1 MRYSGRE
8 PSSRAPRRSS
18 TLSKTRSIAL
28 TAQMAASSSRRAPSS
43 YPAAVPSPAEK
54 PRNGDSPFTRPSS
67 SSIATRKPT
76 AASNS
81 KTSSASVAR
90 TILSAGGVAFQLPI
104 TQLPISFRTRLL
116 YNCPFMRSR
125 LLYLTVVLF
134 AVVAILF
141 LASYLAPSISPKV
154 ITVFRAIA
162 LASFFGYAIAR
173 RSLTTWIV
181 FSMFLGAEIGYDFPA
196 FASNLRV
203 LSQIFL
209 QLIRTIIAP
218 LLFGTLVSGIAGH
231 ANLKAVGRMGI
242 KAILYF
248 EIVTTLALVIGLTA
262 INLSKAGVGI
272 QMPPQAT
279 AAQALPTTRPTA
291 TDMLL
296 HVFPE
301 NIAKSVAEG
310 QVLQVVVFSMIFGIA
325 LAQVR
330 EEKRRPMLAFAE
342 SLTEVMFKFTNIVML
357 FAPIGVGAAVAYT
370 IGHIGLAV
378 LLNLAKLLATLYAA
392 LTVFLLG
399 VLLPIAW
406 FAGVPIKRFLRAI
419 AEPASIAFGTS
430 NSEAALPLAMEAME
444 GIGVRRQVVAFVMPL
459 GYSFNSGWV
468 QPLSLS
474 GRHLRRTSR
483 RRSSFPQPADR
494 SPAHPDARQQRRR
507 RRLARVGHHS
517 DGNRRI
523 VRTSGRAG
531 LHPAWHRPV
540 DGHGAD
546 VGKRDRQ
553 LSGDGRCRAVGR
565 PVRSGAGPP
574 YVRTGECQITGGR
587 AQSKHS

>member
-1 MRYSGRE
+1 
-8 PSSRAPRRSS
+8 
-18 TLSKTRSIAL
+18 
-28 TAQMAASSSRRAPSS
+28 
-43 YPAAVPSPAEK
+43 
-54 PRNGDSPFTRPSS
+54 
-67 SSIATRKPT
+67 
-76 AASNS
+76 
-81 KTSSASVAR
+81 
-90 TILSAGGVAFQLPI
+90 
-104 TQLPISFRTRLL
+104 
-116 YNCPFMRSR
+116 MRSR

-141 LASYLAPSISPKV
+141 LASYLSAPISPKV

-162 LASFFGYAIAR
+162 LASFFGYAITR

-196 FASNLRV
+196 FSSNLRV

-242 KAILYF
+242 KAIVYF
-248 EIVTTLALVIGLTA
+248 EVVTTLALVIGLTA
-262 INLSKAGVGI
+262 INLSKAGVGV
-272 QMPPQAT
+272 QMPQQAT
-279 AAQALPTTRPTA
+279 AQSLPTTRPTA

-310 QVLQVVVFSMIFGIA
+310 QVLQVVIFSMIFGIA

-370 IGHIGLAV
+370 IGHMGLAV

-406 FAGVPIKRFLRAI
+406 FAGVPIKKFLRAV
-419 AEPASIAFGTS
+419 AEPASVAFGTS

-444 GIGVRRQVVAFVMPL
+444 RIGVPRQVVAFVMPL
-459 GYSFNSGWV
+459 GYSFNLDGSSLY
-468 QPLSLS
+468 LSL
-474 GRHLRRTSR
+474 GAIFVAQVAGVHLSISQQIVLLLTLMLASKGVAGVSRASVIILMGTVGSFGLPVEPVFILLGIDQLMDMARTSVNVIGNCLATVVVAR
-483 RRSSFPQPADR
+483 WEGEFDPAQDHLT
-494 SPAHPDARQQRRR
+494 SEQASAR
-507 RRLARVGHHS
+507 
-517 DGNRRI
+517 
-523 VRTSGRAG
+523 
-531 LHPAWHRPV
+531 
-540 DGHGAD
+540 
-546 VGKRDRQ
+546 
-553 LSGDGRCRAVGR
+553 
-565 PVRSGAGPP
+565 
-574 YVRTGECQITGGR
+574 
-587 AQSKHS
+587 